1 MKITIKTQLALNH
14 LRTGV
19 IAHPTD
25 TIYGLACMANNPEA
39 IKTLASLKH
48 RDIKK
53 GFILLA
59 SDINYLLPFID
70 PNLAVNL
77 LTKLSTP
84 TEIATTYLVPKSKNT
99 SRLITGEHELL
110 AVRITSNPLISYFC
124 ENTGSALI
132 STSANTQGGRVAS
145 SLIELKKYFGNELS
159 YALPPN
165 KYNSEPSRIVNL
177 ITGERHR

>member
-1 MKITIKTQLALNH
+1 MKITTKTQLALNH

-25 TIYGLACMANNPEA
+25 TIYGLACLANNPDS
-39 IKTLASLKH
+39 IKTLVDLKR

-59 SDINYLLPFID
+59 SSINYLLPYID
-70 PNLAVNL
+70 PNLDVDL
-77 LTKLSTP
+77 LKKLSTP
-84 TEIATTYLVPKSKNT
+84 ADVATTYLVPKSKNIST
-99 SRLITGEHELL
+99 LITGEHELL
-110 AVRITSNPLISYFC
+110 AIRITLNPLISYFC
-124 ENTGSALI
+124 ENTDSALI
-132 STSANTQGGRVAS
+132 STSANTQGGKVAT

-165 KYNSEPSRIVNL
+165 KYNSEPSRIINL
-177 ITGERHR
+177 LTGVRHR

>member
-1 MKITIKTQLALNH
+1 VKITTKTQLALNH

-19 IAHPTD
+19 IAHPSD
-25 TIYGLACMANNPEA
+25 TIYGLACMANNLDA
-39 IKTLASLKH
+39 IKTLASLKR

-59 SDINYLLPFID
+59 SDINYLLPYID
-70 PNLAVNL
+70 PNLDIDL
-77 LTKLSTP
+77 LKKLSTP
-84 TEIATTYLVPKSKNT
+84 TVIATTYLVPKSKNT
-99 SRLITGEHELL
+99 SHLITGEHELL

-132 STSANTQGGRVAS
+132 SSSANTQGGKVAA

-159 YALPPN
+159 YTLPPN
-165 KYNSEPSRIVNL
+165 KYNSEPSRIINL
-177 ITGERHR
+177 LTGVRHL

>member
-1 MKITIKTQLALNH
+1 MKITTKTQLALNH

-59 SDINYLLPFID
+59 SDINYLLPYID
-70 PNLAVNL
+70 SNLDIDL

-84 TEIATTYLVPKSKNT
+84 TEIATTYLVPKSSISIPT
-99 SRLITGEHELL
+99 SSETLRPHEY
-110 AVRITSNPLISYFC
+110 SNSIIR
-124 ENTGSALI
+124 TAL
-132 STSANTQGGRVAS
+132 S
-145 SLIELKKYFGNELS
+145 SLKLPTFKFIILLKSSKSIVFGRARSILG
-159 YALPPN
+159 
-165 KYNSEPSRIVNL
+165 V
-177 ITGERHR
+177 

>member
-59 SDINYLLPFID
+59 SDIHYLLPFID

-99 SRLITGEHELL
+99 SHLITGEHELL

-165 KYNSEPSRIVNL
+165 KYNSEPS
-177 ITGERHR
+177 

>member
-1 MKITIKTQLALNH
+1 MKITTKTQLALNH

-59 SDINYLLPFID
+59 SDINYLLPYID
-70 PNLAVNL
+70 SNLDIDL

-84 TEIATTYLVPKSKNT
+84 QKLQQ
-99 SRLITGEHELL
+99 LIWYQNQKILH
-110 AVRITSNPLISYFC
+110 
-124 ENTGSALI
+124 AL
-132 STSANTQGGRVAS
+132 
-145 SLIELKKYFGNELS
+145 
-159 YALPPN
+159 
-165 KYNSEPSRIVNL
+165 
-177 ITGERHR
+177 